1 MKVSPG
7 FDPRNK
13 KITLEFQTNLLKK
26 YYPNFEGMITTD
38 SSIPSGTNVQQT
50 REDTAVITFP
60 VPKNTSIKNDSE
72 NGVGYIAVEPENM
85 EIFGN
90 VINKFVNAALRKEFK
105 TTEFI
110 PLEGY
115 PIEKLRNEI
124 RSALENK
131 RNFCII
137 DTYENY
143 LKLTQKNNYEFN
155 QAILEFG
162 STDYAKTAVLV
173 YRGDIEGLRKMWSE
187 RLKLDSWN

>member
-1 MKVSPG
+1 MKVTPG

-173 YRGDIEGLRKMWSE
+173 YRGDIEGLRKMWSG

>member
-1 MKVSPG
+1 MKVTPG

-90 VINKFVNAALRKEFK
+90 VINKFVNAALRREFK

>member
-1 MKVSPG
+1 MKVTPG

-26 YYPNFEGMITTD
+26 YYPNFEGMITAD

-90 VINKFVNAALRKEFK
+90 VINKFVNAALRREFK

-173 YRGDIEGLRKMWSE
+173 YRSDIEGLRKMWSE

>member
-1 MKVSPG
+1 MKVTPG

-90 VINKFVNAALRKEFK
+90 VINKFVNAALRREFK

-115 PIEKLRNEI
+115 PIEKLRTEI
-124 RSALENK
+124 RLALENK

>member
-1 MKVSPG
+1 MKVTPG

-60 VPKNTSIKNDSE
+60 VQKNTSIKNDSE

-90 VINKFVNAALRKEFK
+90 VINKFVNAALRREFK

-115 PIEKLRNEI
+115 PIEKLRTEI

>member
-1 MKVSPG
+1 MKDTPG

>member
-1 MKVSPG
+1 MKVTPG

>member
-1 MKVSPG
+1 
-7 FDPRNK
+7 
-13 KITLEFQTNLLKK
+13 
-26 YYPNFEGMITTD
+26 MITTD